1 MGSVNGA
8 RAFGGEVPTNLDPVG
23 LRSNATRKIP
33 ETDEFANRTNMRVTL
48 RRVPLI
54 YLGSVNTDVE

>member
-8 RAFGGEVPTNLDPVG
+8 QAFGGVVRTNLDPVG
-23 LRSNATRKIP
+23 LTSNARRKIP

-48 RRVPLI
+48 RHVPLI
-54 YLGSVNTDVE
+54 YRVSVNTDVE